1 MKIKLNY
8 LLLKLQQLSSKM
20 KFTTLSALLALCL
33 VAAIQATP
41 INDSER
47 EEYVDGNNM
56 NIKQI

>member
-1 MKIKLNY
+1 
-8 LLLKLQQLSSKM
+8 M

-41 INDSER
+41 INDSES

>member
-1 MKIKLNY
+1 
-8 LLLKLQQLSSKM
+8 M

-41 INDSER
+41 INES